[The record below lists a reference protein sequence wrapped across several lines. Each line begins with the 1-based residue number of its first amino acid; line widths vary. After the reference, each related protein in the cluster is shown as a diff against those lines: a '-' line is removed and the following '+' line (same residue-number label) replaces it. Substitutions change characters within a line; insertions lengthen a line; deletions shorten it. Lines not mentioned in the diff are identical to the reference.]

1 MMASQAANYKK
12 YCTAYSL
19 MCPDIFGSI
28 GGFIFGVLVGI
39 PMLPTKSDNRL
50 HSRKEKIL
58 FWFMVTTAVVLYVL
72 FIVLF
77 FAVKKS
83 QLYWYYSNAK

>member
-1 MMASQAANYKK
+1 MASQAGSYRK
-12 YCTAYSL
+12 YCSAYSL
-19 MCPDIFGSI
+19 TCPDIFGSI
-28 GGFIFGVLVGI
+28 GGFIFGVLIGI
-39 PMLPTKSDNRL
+39 AMLPTISDNNL

-58 FWFMVTTAVVLYVL
+58 YWAVIVTAVGLYVL

-83 QLYWYYSNAK
+83 QLYWYFTSKT

>member
-1 MMASQAANYKK
+1 
-12 YCTAYSL
+12 
-19 MCPDIFGSI
+19 
-28 GGFIFGVLVGI
+28 
-39 PMLPTKSDNRL
+39 MLPTKSDNNL

-58 FWFMVTTAVVLYVL
+58 FWAMVVSAVGLYVL

-83 QLYWYYSNAK
+83 QLYWYFTSKT